1 MKNKFAI
8 SEKRMEFIQNLFTV
22 VFMIYAILSCCGL
35 TYGRPIIKPF
45 MWGSFL
51 LSAVILLYRVLNFRK
66 YFKVPITIFS
76 LMMVGSAGIST
87 ILNRNHSF
95 KSNVIFCI
103 YWAFYFLVLFTTGK
117 SRKKEDCKKTLRIAA
132 TAFTAYTTLFTVVS
146 FILYFAGVSKTYD
159 VPGGNYT
166 YNIGFRW
173 GRLWGIFLNPN
184 HGAVSCAITILFLI
198 YVFRNRKKIWERILI
213 ILNVCVH
220 LLYIVFS
227 DSRTGTVVLSVGV
240 ATYVFAILLKTFRW
254 KKALTMLMS
263 VAVAA
268 GIAVCCFAGIRQ
280 IRKPVNII
288 ISYVN
293 SQTGNFNHESPEH
306 NIIDRGYDLSEDI
319 SNRRFDV
326 WKSGIEVFTHSGK
339 NMIFGLSYCGF
350 TEYAQENMPD
360 TYIVNNDYAVMITLD
375 NEILNIMIANG
386 IFGIISAVTFVGY
399 ILVFVIVK
407 YRKEKKD
414 EKYFVAL
421 QLAILFPLACA
432 AMFSSIMF
440 YHFSP
445 NAVMFWTVLGQLMAY
460 LGAGKKTEN
469 EI

>member
-1 MKNKFAI
+1 MKNKLAI
-8 SEKRMEFIQNLFTV
+8 SEKNIEFIQNLFAV
-22 VFMIYAILSCCGL
+22 IFMIYAILSCCGL

-51 LSAVILLYRVLNFRK
+51 LSAVILLYRLINIKK

-76 LMMVGSAGIST
+76 LMMVGAVGIST
-87 ILNRNHSF
+87 LLNRQYSF

-103 YWAFYFLVLFTTGK
+103 YWAFYFLVLFTTEK
-117 SRKKEDCKKTLRIAA
+117 NRKKENCKKTLRIAA
-132 TAFTAYTTLFTVVS
+132 TTFTVYTTLFTVVS
-146 FILYFAGVSKTYD
+146 FILYFAGVSETHD

-213 ILNVCVH
+213 VLDIGVH

-227 DSRTGTVVLSVGV
+227 DSRTGTVVLSIGV
-240 ATYVFAILLKTFRW
+240 AIYVFAILLKTFNR
-254 KKALTMLMS
+254 KKVLTILIS
-263 VAVAA
+263 GVIAVGIAA
-268 GIAVCCFAGIRQ
+268 GCFTGVRQ

-293 SQTGNFNHESPEH
+293 SQTGDNDPDKPDD

-326 WKSGIEVFTHSGK
+326 WKSGVEVFTHSGK

-375 NEILNIMIANG
+375 NEILNILISDG
-386 IFGIISAVTFVGY
+386 IFGIISAVAFIGY
-399 ILVFVIVK
+399 ILVFVIIKFRKVK
-407 YRKEKKD
+407 RD

-445 NAVMFWTVLGQLMAY
+445 NAVMFWIVLGQLMAY
-460 LGAGKKTEN
+460 LDAGEKIEN
-469 EI
+469 V